1 MMRRLLVIC
10 HGFPPYYGGA
20 EHAAGYLARAAAASG
35 RWSVEVLTS
44 DLGGRLPERETWEG
58 LSILRVP
65 TRKRAWARHTVPELL
80 SFLHSASAARSY
92 APPDLIFAHFTLPA
106 GEVARRMARRS
117 GAPYA
122 VVLQGSDVP
131 GYQNSRFGL
140 LYPVARPLVR
150 RVWREA
156 SRVFA
161 VSESLCDL
169 ARSMWP
175 AGRIDTI
182 PNGVDLDFFTPGP
195 RPAAGT
201 PKTLVVAAQLIE
213 RKGIQHLIAAVDG
226 LPMPLRA
233 EVRLRLCGTGPHQG
247 VLERQVAAAGLQA
260 QISFAGLVAHGQL
273 PQEYRGA
280 YAFVLPSLQEGL
292 PLALLEAMA
301 SGLPVVATTVGGIP
315 SVVQDGVQ
323 GLLVPP
329 GNVPALAR
337 ALEQVLSDE
346 TRAAAMGAS
355 ARERVVAWSWP
366 ALWARYEA
374 LLP

>member
-1 MMRRLLVIC
+1 MKRRLLVIC

-44 DLGGRLPERETWEG
+44 DLGGRLPPRETWEG
-58 LSILRVP
+58 MSILRVP
-65 TRKRAWARHTVPELL
+65 TRKKAWARHTVPELL
-80 SFLHSASAARSY
+80 SFLRSASASRAH
-92 APPDLIFAHFTLPA
+92 AQPDLIFAHFTLPA
-106 GEVARRMARRS
+106 GEVARRIARRT

-140 LYPVARPLVR
+140 LYPVVRPLVR

-156 SRVFA
+156 NRVFA
-161 VSESLCDL
+161 VSESLRDL
-169 ARSMWP
+169 ARTMWP

-182 PNGVDLDFFTPGP
+182 PNGVDLDAFTSGP

-201 PKTLVVAAQLIE
+201 PKTLLVAAQLIE
-213 RKGIQHLIAAVDG
+213 RKGIQHLIAALAR
-226 LPMPLRA
+226 LPRPLRA
-233 EVRLRLCGTGPHQG
+233 EVRLRLCGTGPFQG
-247 VLERQVAAAGLQA
+247 ILQRQAAAAGLQE
-260 QISFAGLVAHGQL
+260 QVSFAGLVPHEQL
-273 PQEYRGA
+273 PQEHRSA
-280 YAFVLPSLQEGL
+280 YAFVLPTLQEGL

-315 SVVQDGVQ
+315 SVLRDGIE

-329 GNVPALAR
+329 GDEVALAR
-337 ALEQVLSDE
+337 ALERILSDE
-346 TRAAAMGAS
+346 SLASGMGSAARA
-355 ARERVVAWSWP
+355 RVAAWSWP